1 MRGSKSVLIA
11 GVVVTAA
18 TATFF
23 KAQQMVAASAVPASA
38 SAEPGSDPSLAQRS
52 ARQLLRNGLDY
63 LDTYK
68 DHDRALVFLREAQSR
83 PDGLGD
89 REVKALADGLDRAEQ
104 ARAEA
109 GPVVAATPRP
119 GRPRAPIGS
128 VASSPSRRPG
138 REVLETVEAEP
149 IRRVS
154 AEVAEP
160 SEPTSM
166 DLPELPPARSIAA
179 SPSDPP
185 AGVDEPPALGTAE
198 SAVALALVKPTAKRA
213 AAKVAD
219 PAVKAASEPIYLT
232 APTTGQAAKPDEPK
246 ASLPKAPVD
255 EPLAS
260 LPPLP
265 PSRSEPSP
273 AVPPIEIPAIEGP
286 APNPSPAPRSAP
298 ADAPA
303 PPIASPVP
311 DLSPVDAPPI
321 ADAPATAPAP
331 APAADALPAEP
342 VKIVQ
347 TPRPTPPPAAANTV
361 TPASRVPVPAPAPEA
376 DELPPLPPPA
386 SRISSA
392 PAPDAAHV
400 ESGLPPESLREVLEV
415 ARRQDE
421 AFKQNPIKPYGAQ
434 LPSTDVTDVTASGPS
449 ETGVASRLLMPRA
462 PSPTEPRPIRVIPVP
477 EEFTTLPPRQWDP
490 NRKFWAASATCHM
503 PLYFQDPVLERYG
516 QGVEQ
521 AIGPNGR
528 FFSYPL
534 DDPRQTNQRNQLL
547 QPMYSA
553 GKFLGQIALLP
564 YHMIVDPPWEAEYDL
579 GYYRP
584 GDKVP
589 ADTIYAPRRG
599 VGPPLRGSNY

>member
-109 GPVVAATPRP
+109 GPVVAATTRP

-128 VASSPSRRPG
+128 VASSPSRRPR
-138 REVLETVEAEP
+138 REALETVEPEP

-160 SEPTSM
+160 PEPASM
-166 DLPELPPARSIAA
+166 DLPELPPARSLAA
-179 SPSDPP
+179 SPTDPP

-198 SAVALALVKPTAKRA
+198 SAPALALVKPTAKRA

-232 APTTGQAAKPDEPK
+232 APTTGEAAKPEEPK

-260 LPPLP
+260 LPP
-265 PSRSEPSP
+265 SRSGPSP

-303 PPIASPVP
+303 PPVP

-331 APAADALPAEP
+331 APAEP

-347 TPRPTPPPAAANTV
+347 TPRPTAPPAAANTV
-361 TPASRVPVPAPAPEA
+361 APASRVPVPAPAPEA

-386 SRISSA
+386 SRIIPA
-392 PAPDAAHV
+392 LAPDAAHV
-400 ESGLPPESLREVLEV
+400 ESGLPPDSLREVLEV

-421 AFKQNPIKPYGAQ
+421 AFRQNPIKPYSAQ
-434 LPSTDVTDVTASGPS
+434 LPLTDVTASGPS
-449 ETGVASRLLMPRA
+449 ETGAASHLLMPRA

-477 EEFTTLPPRQWDP
+477 EEFTPLPPRQWDP
-490 NRKFWAASATCHM
+490 NRKFWAAGATCHM

-579 GYYRP
+579 GYNRP

-589 ADTIYAPRRG
+589 ADTIYIPRRG